1 MRDFFWYLVTLP
13 MRFYIM
19 TWAFLMTWRGK
30 KIPKWLEA
38 RARRE
43 VSYEGP
49 SPKPEKYKR

>member
-30 KIPKWLEA
+30 KMPKWLEA

-49 SPKPEKYKR
+49 LPKPEKYKR